1 MTLSNAVLSPFA
13 SSRNCVSS
21 SPVRNVQ
28 KKKIVQSEMHQGW
41 KFSGEFVYTP
51 REENKKGGGVSLS
64 HNLVHIKTDKIIVWS
79 MKT

>member
-1 MTLSNAVLSPFA
+1 
-13 SSRNCVSS
+13 
-21 SPVRNVQ
+21 
-28 KKKIVQSEMHQGW
+28 MHQGW

-64 HNLVHIKTDKIIVWS
+64 HNLVHIKTDKIIVGS

>member
-1 MTLSNAVLSPFA
+1 MQYYPPSPLHET
-13 SSRNCVSS
+13 VYHQ
-21 SPVRNVQ
+21 VQ
-28 KKKIVQSEMHQGW
+28 SEMLKKKKIVQSELHQGW